1 MLKVNFNS
9 ELIRKFSE
17 VIQGIL
23 AMMEAGEYE
32 KALELI
38 DGAFKDFFRLGAK
51 FFNSLSV
58 ENLLDM
64 ARTSSIMDVDKC
76 IIMAKLLM
84 EEAKAYEKLYGRNE
98 SFFLYTK
105 SLYLYIEAYDYV
117 EEETDLDKY
126 FADIDVLLARVS
138 GYRLEEGLLRQ
149 LARYHVKAGAFDKAD
164 NVLYE
169 LLDDTGF
176 SGSSKDFAAEIYKA
190 LLSRTDAELEGGNMT
205 RDEVLDSLGS
215 LS

>member
-17 VIQGIL
+17 VLQGIL

-38 DGAFKDFFRLGAK
+38 DGAFKDFFRLGSK
-51 FFNSLSV
+51 FFNSLSE

-76 IIMAKLLM
+76 IIMAKLLL
-84 EEAKAYEKLYGRNE
+84 EEANAYDKLYGKNE
-98 SFFLYTK
+98 SFRLYTK
-105 SLYLYIEAYDYV
+105 SLYLYLEAYEYV
-117 EEETDLDKY
+117 EEESDLDKY
-126 FADIDVLLARVS
+126 FADIDVLIAEVS
-138 GYRLEEGLLRQ
+138 GYRLEEGLLKQ
-149 LARYHVKAGAFDKAD
+149 LVRYHVKEGAFDKAD
-164 NVLYE
+164 NLLYE
-169 LLDDTGF
+169 LLEYSGF
-176 SGSSKDFAAEIYKA
+176 SDSSREYAEEIYKA
-190 LLSRTDAELEGGNMT
+190 LLSRTDAELEKGNLA
-205 RDEVLDSLGS
+205 REEVLESLEG

>member
-17 VIQGIL
+17 VIEGIL
-23 AMMEAGEYE
+23 AMMEAGDYE

-51 FFNSLSV
+51 FFNSLSE

-84 EEAKAYEKLYGRNE
+84 EEAKAYEKLYGKGE
-98 SFFLYTK
+98 SFFLYAK

-126 FADIDVLLARVS
+126 FADIDILLAKVS

-149 LARYHVKAGAFDKAD
+149 IVRYHVKDGAFDKAD

-169 LLDDTGF
+169 MMEDTGF
-176 SGSSKDFAAEIYKA
+176 SDSSREYASGIYKA
-190 LLSRTDAELEGGNMT
+190 LLSRTDAELERGNMT
-205 RDEVLDSLGS
+205 RGEVLESLDD